1 MHLSYRFLLRP
12 VAVVIV
18 LLWLPALVWGQQ
30 DTLTYRQT
38 NKPSPF
44 SQRLQQIGA
53 AETQRSIDRF
63 EQLKL
68 QKKQED
74 LLRQIQETNE
84 KAKLFLRSPIDS
96 QQISESIDRLK
107 SEKQIVVDGLVTAN
121 QTLLSHRNIIVSG
134 LVLKEQ
140 LYKINLQ
147 RKKLESINEVL
158 ESLRFSIDSIS
169 ADPALY
175 LFDNDS
181 ATATKYI
188 EKMRVVAME
197 LGPTDT
203 LINKE
208 LEKVTHLLRK
218 TISIQ
223 FDLIGEQQ
231 KVNGYQ
237 KNMNSSLFKKEPA
250 NHDRFANMS
259 FADVLHKSWIKE
271 KLALS
276 YYLQRSW
283 FRLVMIVLVSF
294 VLSFLI
300 VSLKQQIEE
309 IFEEDKHPPVFL
321 IFKKSFLAA
330 VIIIFNIFQFVFI
343 HPPFIYSFILWA
355 ISAIALSQVLRGY
368 ITSYWY
374 KCWVAFVI
382 LFLLSGFDNFILF
395 PHIAENWYMLTLSI
409 SGILLALYVIQGK
422 NRHQLREKQFYYFS
436 LFVLVTESCALAAN
450 IGGLYNLSKVLMV
463 SGFSGFVIAIL
474 FLWTIRL
481 VNELLNVLAILHE
494 KKEVN
499 YKFINLKKVVK
510 EVPNGAY
517 LLVYAAWAMLIVR
530 NFYGLD
536 QVVAPI
542 SNLLNEE
549 RVIGSYSFSI
559 NGIFTFLIVIST
571 AVIISKLVGFFSGDG
586 EVTDRTEKVNLGSWV
601 LLIRIFV
608 ICTGLFLGLAAAGI
622 PLDKLTIVLGALG
635 VGIGLGLQNLVNNL
649 VSGLI
654 LAFERPLN
662 IGDLIDYKGQLAT
675 VKKIGFRS
683 SHILLKDGPMV
694 VIPNGDLVSNPV
706 TNYTLSRHNKRI
718 KLRFTVAPNTDLEA
732 VEKIINRLLSGDKLV
747 MPRPQASIDPVE
759 FLPDGIIIEVLYWVY
774 HLKDGNT
781 TLGNLIKQL
790 QKELNEAGIA
800 MAIQTQHIILSK

>member
-1 MHLSYRFLLRP
+1 MHLFDRFLLSP
-12 VAVVIV
+12 VAIVIV
-18 LLWLPALVWGQQ
+18 SLWLPALVWGQQ
-30 DTLTYRQT
+30 DTLTSKQS
-38 NKPSPF
+38 NKPSTF

-96 QQISESIDRLK
+96 QQISESIERLK
-107 SEKQIVVDGLVTAN
+107 SEKQIVVDGLLTAN

-147 RKKLESINEVL
+147 RKKLEKINEVL

-208 LEKVTHLLRK
+208 LEKATHLLRK

-237 KNMNSSLFKKEPA
+237 KNMNSSLFNNEPA
-250 NHDRFANMS
+250 NHDRFANKS
-259 FADVLHKSWIKE
+259 IADVLHKSWIKE

-283 FRLVMIVLVSF
+283 LRLVMIVLVSF

-309 IFEEDKHPPVFL
+309 IFEEDQHPPVFL

-343 HPPFIYSFILWA
+343 HPPFIYSFLLWA

-374 KCWVAFVI
+374 KCWGAFVI

-395 PHIAENWYMLTLSI
+395 PHIVENWYMLALSI

-450 IGGLYNLSKVLMV
+450 MGGLYNLSKVLMV

-510 EVPNGAY
+510 EVPKGAY

-586 EVTDRTEKVNLGSWV
+586 ELTDRTEKVNLGSWV

-759 FLPDGIIIEVLYWVY
+759 FLADGITIEVLYWVY

-781 TLGNLIKQL
+781 TLGNLIKRL

-800 MAIQTQHIILSK
+800 MAIQTQHIVLSK